1 MFAQLGRHP
10 VCASCRVLRASRPAC
25 RSSVRAVASST
36 RVCYALPNKGTGA
49 TIAPPPF
56 QGEACTY
63 PPISPTPGASDTVS
77 IGQRL
82 YSLTQFCTKVCLGPK
97 RDDAELERLATE
109 AWNLLQSISEE
120 EVEALPLRDVAEIV
134 VAYNHFC
141 GFWANG
147 LNGPARAV
155 RDGKSSGQVSTS
167 SSQFGVDEQP
177 QTYPIMERFDVASGN
192 GETLLNK
199 AVPQPLDGCEVP
211 VRRASPLDEI
221 LEF

>member
-1 MFAQLGRHP
+1 MPASSRFCAAAEDLAFADRFDHHGTARFTGCFVGR
-10 VCASCRVLRASRPAC
+10 VMTKRRASLAAPGHMPVLSGQRTGL
-25 RSSVRAVASST
+25 RSG
-36 RVCYALPNKGTGA
+36 RVMP
-49 TIAPPPF
+49 
-56 QGEACTY
+56 
-63 PPISPTPGASDTVS
+63 DTVS